1 MSNTENKTKLF
12 ALSANV
18 ELAKEI
24 SEYSGTPLAKC
35 EVLHFADGEINV
47 NIEETVRGCDVFV
60 VQPTSAPANDH
71 LMELLIMCDALRR
84 ASAKTINLVIPYLG
98 YSRRDRKV
106 KPWQPISARL
116 IADLLETAGATRVT
130 TFDLHARQIEGF
142 YNIPIDNVPVML
154 ILGHRWK
161 KMREASSKFNIS
173 DFVVVSPDHGGVTRA
188 REFMIMANIPNLVI
202 INKFREKANVVS
214 DMQVIGDVKNKNVI
228 IIDDIVDTG
237 GTLMRAASE
246 LKKAGALKVYIY
258 CTHGVL
264 SDGAIEKL
272 SNCEDIEKL
281 VITNTIDKSD
291 ELIND
296 RIMYVDI
303 SDVVKSVVDAYIK
316 NEDVYTYIINELE
329 IK

>member
-1 MSNTENKTKLF
+1 MVKVLVLEDSSLGKNLLQKYSDEEIVHYKLSRF
-12 ALSANV
+12 
-18 ELAKEI
+18 K
-24 SEYSGTPLAKC
+24 
-35 EVLHFADGEINV
+35 DGEIFV
-47 NIEETVRGCDVFV
+47 ELTEPVRGDDITV
-60 VQPTSAPANDH
+60 VASICNPVNENLVKILVCVDT
-71 LMELLIMCDALRR
+71 LRR
-84 ASAKTINLVIPYLG
+84 ASAKSINLVIPYLG

-329 IK
+329 MN